1 MKMKITKSRLKRIIK
16 EELNRTNEA
25 SQFAYDPESP
35 DEPTERAD
43 IQGAPEAALEEMA
56 DLVSRLDTLQRDPSA
71 VVSIVLD
78 MKNVLSRY
86 RG

>member
-1 MKMKITKSRLKRIIK
+1 MKITKSRLKQIIK
-16 EELNRTNEA
+16 EELAEG
-25 SQFAYDPESP
+25 QFAYAPDEP
-35 DEPTERAD
+35 DEPTDRAD
-43 IQGAPEAALEEMA
+43 LLGAPEAALEEMA
-56 DLVSRLDTLQRDPSA
+56 DLVDKLDILKKDPSA

>member
-1 MKMKITKSRLKRIIK
+1 
-16 EELNRTNEA
+16 
-25 SQFAYDPESP
+25 
-35 DEPTERAD
+35 
-43 IQGAPEAALEEMA
+43 EMA
-56 DLVSRLDTLQRDPSA
+56 DLVDKLDILKKDPSA